1 MYSQWETIYSH
12 SQWEVD
18 DHVILVGTGNYVFP
32 VGNYTFTFPMGSW
45 WSCHPS
51 AALGTGNYVFP
62 VGKYV
67 YEVGDIHKLYK
78 NFYKFSKKNFSR
90 NQKKIFFSK
99 SFPPAEL
106 LPGDIITHITQF
118 WKVRPKACFTPLV
131 FSTTG
136 GMGGE
141 AEKFFKHLA
150 RKIST
155 KKNQREL
162 HQGQARTA
170 ECRTAAKPTL
180 PFC

>member
-1 MYSQWETIYSH
+1 MSAMSMFGFAFKALSFRWNR
-12 SQWEVD
+12 
-18 DHVILVGTGNYVFP
+18 LLGTL
-32 VGNYTFTFPMGSW
+32 TFQKGFSSRWKIQKLPT
-45 WSCHPS
+45 S

-118 WKVRPKACFTPLV
+118 WKV
-131 FSTTG
+131 S
-136 GMGGE
+136 
-141 AEKFFKHLA
+141 
-150 RKIST
+150 
-155 KKNQREL
+155 
-162 HQGQARTA
+162 
-170 ECRTAAKPTL
+170 
-180 PFC
+180 